1 MTYLFLCFPTFLKT
15 AIVFSFLVEQ
25 KSDPFEVASFDVV
38 DFTFDHHERIGQ
50 LLVFQALEESLV
62 LVSWHLELLSQ
73 DSDIRRCLVL
83 DLRGRELEEHDEEMA
98 TGEA

>member
-1 MTYLFLCFPTFLKT
+1 MEL
-15 AIVFSFLVEQ
+15 

-73 DSDIRRCLVL
+73 DSDVRRCLVL

-98 TGEA
+98 TGETRAVLDDLA